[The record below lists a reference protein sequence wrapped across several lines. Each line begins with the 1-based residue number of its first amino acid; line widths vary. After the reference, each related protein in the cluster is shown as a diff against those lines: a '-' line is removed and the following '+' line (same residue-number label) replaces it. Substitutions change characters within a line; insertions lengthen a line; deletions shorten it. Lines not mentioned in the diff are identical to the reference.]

1 MAPVRAPVAQGP
13 VHQVQEVP
21 EVVAAEVPAGDPV
34 ALGPAVPAPAAINKR
49 ITAGV
54 LADWISFPNTPIFRC
69 YTKQW
74 LSDMYSIVYNCSDFS
89 IRRYLFSKNISHFL
103 SFSYPS
109 LKNVK

>member
-1 MAPVRAPVAQGP
+1 MKLVGALVAQDL

-49 ITAGV
+49 ITTGV
-54 LADWISFPNTPIFRC
+54 LTDWISFPNTPIFRC

-74 LSDMYSIVYNCSDFS
+74 LPDMYSIVYNCSDFS
-89 IRRYLFSKNISHFL
+89 TRRYLFSKNLSHFL
-103 SFSYPS
+103 SLSYPS